1 MPQSKGI
8 ISYQLIP
15 IEKLKV
21 DLMKIEASLNFL
33 NNLKTSYTNDWII
46 FSSAENIR
54 IGISA
59 TGIVDISTYTE
70 LTRVEEII
78 LLLYKL
84 TKKIISKLKVD
95 ASFFVELCITGS
107 DSVGLES
114 LIKQELGFNEL
125 KEIGFNLNSTAKV
138 LILKKNSEYTISVR
152 GIDDVN
158 KVIQVYSFITSGKI
172 SDLKNY
178 PITQINIT
186 TEQTLTKKIVL
197 EV

>member
-1 MPQSKGI
+1 MLQSKGI

-33 NNLKTSYTNDWII
+33 NNLKTYYTNDWII

-54 IGISA
+54 IGIST
-59 TGIVDISTYTE
+59 TGIVDISIYIE
-70 LTRVEEII
+70 LTRVKEII

-84 TKKIISKLKVD
+84 TTKIISKLHLD
-95 ASFFVELCITGS
+95 SRFFIELCITGS
-107 DSVGLES
+107 DSIGLEP

-125 KEIGFNLNSTAKV
+125 KEISFNFDYTAKV
-138 LILKKNSEYTISVR
+138 LILKNKNEYTILVR
-152 GIDDVN
+152 GIDDVT
-158 KVIQVYSFITSGKI
+158 KVLQVYSFIINGKI
-172 SDLKNY
+172 SDVKNY
-178 PITQINIT
+178 PITEINIT
-186 TEQTLTKKIVL
+186 TAQTLTKKILL